1 LWPKGDILFMRTIL
15 LSLALLAL
23 NAAPSKAQA
32 NLVYSGPLAIDFIG
46 RYRAQESLK
55 AGNERQPTIR
65 YQVKI
70 VIVGGNVA
78 FLRINSAPDAYIFS
92 GLARQADLSTSQRT
106 ITTLSGALTSTAF
119 GNDSKAI
126 ALLRFDGRL
135 SNPYGPLNGSI
146 AARFENPPPDNTDV
160 PPLPTATPDYLL
172 PYVGHASINFRVR
185 GTLDKELT
193 KAIANATTLDEAF
206 VPVLTAAKA
215 PLQVNKSVWTATP

>member
-1 LWPKGDILFMRTIL
+1 MRAVL

-23 NAAPSKAQA
+23 NAVPSKADP
-32 NLVYSGPLAIDFIG
+32 NLVYSGPLTIDFIG
-46 RYRAQESLK
+46 RYSAAARPANAQEILK
-55 AGNERQPTIR
+55 AKNQREPTRR

-70 VIVGGNVA
+70 LIVGGNIA
-78 FLRINSAPDAYIFS
+78 FLRTNFFPEAYIFN
-92 GLARQADLSTSQRT
+92 GLARQADLSLNLQT

-135 SNPYGPLNGSI
+135 SNPNGPLSGSI
-146 AARFENPPPDNTDV
+146 AVRFENPPPDDTGV
-160 PPLPTATPDYLL
+160 PPLPEATPNELL

-193 KAIANATTLDEAF
+193 KAIANATTLEEAF

-215 PLQVNKSVWTATP
+215 PLQVIKSVWTAVP